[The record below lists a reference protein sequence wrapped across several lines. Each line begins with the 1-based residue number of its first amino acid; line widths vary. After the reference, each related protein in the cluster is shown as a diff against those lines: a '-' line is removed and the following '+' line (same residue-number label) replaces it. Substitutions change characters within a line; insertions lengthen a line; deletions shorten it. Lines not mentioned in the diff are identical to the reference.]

1 MRTNMDTE
9 SSMRRDISNLL
20 QLRKTIAVFRARRYA
35 STHYICVHLN
45 FKVFVKR
52 IEAVKNGTEEGTRR
66 GMRKP
71 LCVTLYILKEDCIG
85 TIFRN
90 YFLCGTYYNFRN
102 ILWQSFHQWPPI
114 LVLLSSLVLN
124 CVVIDITFT
133 ISLGAKPS

>member
-1 MRTNMDTE
+1 MDTE
-9 SSMRRDISNLL
+9 SSMRRAISNLL
-20 QLRKTIAVFRARRYA
+20 QLRKTIDVFRARRYA

-45 FKVFVKR
+45 FNVFVKR
-52 IEAVKNGTEEGTRR
+52 IEAVKKGTEEGTRR

-133 ISLGAKPS
+133 MSLGAKPS

>member
-20 QLRKTIAVFRARRYA
+20 QLRKTIDVFRARRYA

-45 FKVFVKR
+45 FNVFVKR
-52 IEAVKNGTEEGTRR
+52 IEAVKKGTEEGTRR

-90 YFLCGTYYNFRN
+90 QRMNTFECLNLLLKLIH
-102 ILWQSFHQWPPI
+102 ILSE
-114 LVLLSSLVLN
+114 N
-124 CVVIDITFT
+124 RD
-133 ISLGAKPS
+133 